1 MNTQP
6 VWSVNGIIAAVSAVI
21 ALAVAF
27 GLPLTADQ
35 KVAIIGAVSVVAPLL
50 AAAIANP
57 KVTPLV
63 APKDVDGLPLVR
75 ESGAQPIKV
84 AERAAAERGRG

>member
-57 KVTPLV
+57 KVTPL
-63 APKDVDGLPLVR
+63 ADPKDVDGLPLVR
-75 ESGAQPIKV
+75 ESGSQPIKV
-84 AERAAAERGRG
+84 AERARAERGRA